1 MLKKINTILL
11 VDDDDAVNFYNKRLL
26 LKAEL
31 GASIVQLYNGAE
43 AIREII
49 TLNNTLSKNDLV
61 IIFLDLNMPVLDG
74 WGFLSEF
81 TKIRYALNFSFEI
94 YVLSSSINPA
104 DIEKSKQNILI
115 KDFIIKPLTNE
126 HLNELKTIVSSN

>member
-49 TLNNTLSKNDLV
+49 TLNNTLSKKDLV
-61 IIFLDLNMPVLDG
+61 VIFLDLNMPVLDG
-74 WGFLSEF
+74 WGNL
-81 TKIRYALNFSFEI
+81 
-94 YVLSSSINPA
+94 
-104 DIEKSKQNILI
+104 KSR
-115 KDFIIKPLTNE
+115 
-126 HLNELKTIVSSN
+126 